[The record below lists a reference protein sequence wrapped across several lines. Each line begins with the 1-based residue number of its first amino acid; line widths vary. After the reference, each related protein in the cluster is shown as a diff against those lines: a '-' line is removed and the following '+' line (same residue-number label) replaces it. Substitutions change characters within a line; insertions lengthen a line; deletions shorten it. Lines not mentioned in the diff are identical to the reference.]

1 MLRFLFF
8 SGVLLTA
15 FLVLSDIPVTHEPGV
30 LAPNAPIQGQAKEGL
45 MFMHDDYV
53 IQPLATFDIK
63 ARVLSRKRYLMG
75 RETELAPIDL
85 ALGWGQMSDEQ
96 ILENFSISQS
106 GRWYWWRADPLP
118 IIRQEVIRSSAN
130 MHLIP
135 ADDYVK
141 RQIKKVRRGS
151 IVQFTGYLVE
161 VKGDDGWRWRSSLSR
176 EDSGNNACELV
187 YVQDFQ
193 ILDD

>member
-1 MLRFLFF
+1 MSPAYWHR
-8 SGVLLTA
+8 
-15 FLVLSDIPVTHEPGV
+15 D
-30 LAPNAPIQGQAKEGL
+30 APKQGPAKEGL
-45 MFMHDDYV
+45 MFMHDAYV
-53 IQPLATFDIK
+53 IRPLATFDIK
-63 ARVLSRKRYLMG
+63 ARVLSRKRYLLG
-75 RETELAPIDL
+75 RESDLAPIDL

-135 ADDYVK
+135 ADDYVA
-141 RQIKKVRRGS
+141 RQIKKARRGA

-161 VKGDDGWRWRSSLSR
+161 VKGDDGWHWSSSLSR
-176 EDSGNNACELV
+176 EDSGDKACELV
-187 YVQDFQ
+187 YVKDFE
-193 ILDD
+193 ILDL